1 MNAMSATN
9 SLPKETVSSDVASF
23 AGRTY
28 LSVLDLSPDTLEA
41 CLMLAGRLKRERR
54 LGAAAPTARALA
66 GHTLALLFDKPS
78 LRTRTGFE
86 IAMRE
91 LGGHVSCP
99 PSADALGSREP
110 LADVARTLERWVSI
124 AAIRT
129 FEHTRLREFVE
140 ATTRL
145 RVVNALTNEEHPCQ
159 ALADCLTVHERC
171 GALRGRTLAYVG
183 DGNNVATSLTHAAM
197 MLGLNLRLASPKN
210 FAVQDETLDAA
221 RRVARHG
228 AQVVQGARPGRGGSG
243 RRRRVRRCL
252 DLDGTGGGPDA
263 SPGSVPGV
271 SDHPRAHGRGQR
283 RRRLHALPAGTP
295 GRRGRRGRLGGPALR
310 RVRPGGKPAPYPEG
324 IAADDARR
332 RTTRSRQRLERRWLY
347 SRQESYRGAGM

>member
-145 RVVNALTNEEHPCQ
+145 RVVNALTNEEHPVPGTSRLLDR
-159 ALADCLTVHERC
+159 ARAMRC
-171 GALRGRTLAYVG
+171 AAG
-183 DGNNVATSLTHAAM
+183 THA
-197 MLGLNLRLASPKN
+197 GLC
-210 FAVQDETLDAA
+210 
-221 RRVARHG
+221 
-228 AQVVQGARPGRGGSG
+228 
-243 RRRRVRRCL
+243 RRRQQ
-252 DLDGTGGGPDA
+252 
-263 SPGSVPGV
+263 
-271 SDHPRAHGRGQR
+271 RGH
-283 RRRLHALPAGTP
+283 LA
-295 GRRGRRGRLGGPALR
+295 
-310 RVRPGGKPAPYPEG
+310 
-324 IAADDARR
+324 DARR
-332 RTTRSRQRLERRWLY
+332 DDAGTEPPTGVTQELRR
-347 SRQESYRGAGM
+347 AG